1 MKRLLFL
8 ALGALIFMTVW
19 TERRAPNACAA
30 FAQQQQQSGKAQA
43 AADTSAPPV
52 VRELDQPGLK
62 KLLERGAGKEARPL
76 LVNFWATWC
85 EPCREEFPDLITI
98 ETDYSKRGLDVLF
111 ISLDDPTDIKTAVP
125 EFLREMHAEKLNT
138 YLLNMPE
145 PELAIKETDPAWQG
159 AVGLPVTFL
168 FDAQGK
174 IVFRHRGRV
183 KPAELRA
190 ALDALIMH
198 P

>member
-1 MKRLLFL
+1 MLRLLFL
-8 ALGALIFMTVW
+8 ALGALLCMTVW

-30 FAQQQQQSGKAQA
+30 FAQQQQVKAQA
-43 AADTSAPPV
+43 AAAETAATVV

-98 ETDYSKRGLDVLF
+98 EADYGQRGLDVIF
-111 ISLDDPTDIKTAVP
+111 ISLDDPSDIKTAVP
-125 EFLREMHAEKLNT
+125 EFLREVHAEKLNT

-145 PELAIKETDPAWQG
+145 PDVAIKEVDPAWQG
-159 AVGLPVTFL
+159 AVALPVTFL

-190 ALDALIMH
+190 ALDALIKK
-198 P
+198 

>member
-1 MKRLLFL
+1 MLRFLFL
-8 ALGALIFMTVW
+8 ALGALVCVTVL

-30 FAQQQQQSGKAQA
+30 FAQQQQVKAQA
-43 AADTSAPPV
+43 AAETAAPVV

-62 KLLERGAGKEARPL
+62 KLLERGVGKEARPL

-85 EPCREEFPDLITI
+85 EPCREEFPDLVTI
-98 ETDYSKRGLDVLF
+98 EAEYSQRGLDVIF
-111 ISLDDPTDIKTAVP
+111 ISLDDPSDIKTAVP
-125 EFLREMHAEKLNT
+125 DFLREVHAEKLNT

-145 PELAIKETDPAWQG
+145 PDVAIKQVDPAWQG
-159 AVGLPVTFL
+159 AVALPVTFL

-190 ALDALIMH
+190 ALEALIKK
-198 P
+198 